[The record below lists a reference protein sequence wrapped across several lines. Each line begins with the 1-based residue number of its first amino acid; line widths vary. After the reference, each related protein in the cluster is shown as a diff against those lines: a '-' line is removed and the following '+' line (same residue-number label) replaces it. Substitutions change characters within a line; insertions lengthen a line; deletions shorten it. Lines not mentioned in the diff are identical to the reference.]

1 MMTTTPD
8 FRGNDRFSLVRRLGA
23 GGMGV
28 VFHAIDRERG
38 AEVALKTL
46 KFLDAAAIYHLK
58 QEFRALADVRH
69 PNLVRLHDLVSD
81 AGHWFFTMDL
91 VEGEDFLEHVRGKTA
106 AAIPSPDTIDA
117 PLPPDESTA
126 ERVDLGS
133 LGRQRLSLSPLLD
146 VGRLREALRQVA
158 EGVAALHATH
168 KLHRDLKPS
177 NVMVRRDGRV
187 VILDFGL
194 AKDLHD
200 GGSLQ
205 SIDQHVLGTPEYMS
219 PEQGAARPLGPAADW
234 YSVGVM
240 LFEALTGGLPFVGS
254 SLDILM
260 AKEREDGPAPSRFVN
275 GIPADLDRLCELLL
289 RRRPQ
294 DRPPSDEILRR
305 LGSIPITHDSSPR
318 TSAAP
323 PSLGGIVAPSS
334 PFVGRTAART
344 SLDLA
349 FRRSRQG
356 RAVAAH
362 LHGGAGVGKS
372 ALVRAFLE
380 DAAVQHHA
388 LVLAGACFEREMVPF
403 KAVDSVIDALSRHLR
418 RLSRL
423 QVEALLPR
431 EIHAL
436 SRLFPVLER
445 VEAVAGAPALDYESP
460 DRAEARRRA
469 FAALRELLARIAD
482 RRPLVIAIEDLQW
495 GDTDSIAL
503 LGDLLR
509 PPYPPP
515 FLLVATYRDESG
527 NPTLDALKDLHLEER
542 PLAASVGGEVV
553 DLRASST
560 ARRRRRSSACEVH
573 DLPLAPLDEDESRE
587 LARSLLEGAHVPLEH
602 VPEVVEGA
610 GGNPLLLVE
619 LVGWLR
625 EHPAEALSGTR
636 ASLDAVVQGR
646 LDRVGSAGR
655 RLVETAAI
663 AGRPLRLPMLGRAAG
678 TDADRDTV
686 TVLCEQRLLR
696 PVRSMEGDRIVTFHE
711 RIRDS
716 ILQHLSPEVIADGHL
731 RLAHAIE
738 AAGDDESEALAEHF
752 RLAGAK
758 WRASHY
764 AAKAAL
770 RAQEALAFERA
781 AALFRTA
788 IELAPPNAPE
798 LPSLRLQLGDVLSA
812 AGRGVEAAQ
821 AYMAAAE
828 GVGAND
834 RLELHRRAAQQL
846 LSSGHV
852 DDGLAVYEEVLGSM
866 GEKLPGSPRM
876 ALAQLFFRRAQLRLR
891 GLDFVERQEAEVP
904 ADDLVRID
912 TYWALAAGM
921 SMVNNVVGSDLNTR
935 HTLLALRAGEPY
947 RVARALSVEA
957 GFVALGGSANKERFE
972 HLLARLEPITERVQN
987 HHTQGLLEAIRAYG
1001 AYFNGRFSAARPH
1014 FEEAERIFRERC
1026 AGVSWELANVRVLLI
1041 GNLSALGA
1049 MREICE
1055 RLPQLLEEADRRGD
1069 LLALTNLRVGQAS
1082 LAWAVHDD
1090 AAAGRKDVRDA
1101 LKRWSQREFLLQ
1113 HYYAMASLSLLD
1125 LYGGDA
1131 RSAHQRVEKRWSD
1144 LERSQLLRIQRVR
1157 VEALHLRAAAAVGA
1171 LGTGNKSLDLV
1182 RLAERCLRK
1191 IEDERLAWADPLAWS
1206 IRATLAASAGGN
1218 EEAEL
1223 HLRRAVAGFEAA
1235 GMMLYATAARRRLG
1249 VVLGGDDGRK
1259 LVKAADAWMG
1269 AEDIL
1274 DPVRMTEMM
1283 LPGF

>member
-260 AKEREDGPAPSRFVN
+260 AKEREDGPAPSRFVT

-469 FAALRELLARIAD
+469 FAALRELLARIAGSTAAGHRHRGSAVGRHRQHRAARRSAAPALPAAVPAGRHLSRRVGQSDARRAQGPAPRGASPRGQRRGRGRRSARELD
-482 RRPLVIAIEDLQW
+482 RAAAPALVRVRGPRSAPRPARRGRV
-495 GDTDSIAL
+495 
-503 LGDLLR
+503 
-509 PPYPPP
+509 
-515 FLLVATYRDESG
+515 
-527 NPTLDALKDLHLEER
+527 
-542 PLAASVGGEVV
+542 
-553 DLRASST
+553 ASSPGPCSKAPT
-560 ARRRRRSSACEVH
+560 CRSSTYPRWSRARAATRCSSWSSWAGCASTRRRRCPARAPRSTRWCRAGSTAWA
-573 DLPLAPLDEDESRE
+573 AP
-587 LARSLLEGAHVPLEH
+587 
-602 VPEVVEGA
+602 
-610 GGNPLLLVE
+610 
-619 LVGWLR
+619 
-625 EHPAEALSGTR
+625 
-636 ASLDAVVQGR
+636 
-646 LDRVGSAGR
+646 
-655 RLVETAAI
+655 
-663 AGRPLRLPMLGRAAG
+663 
-678 TDADRDTV
+678 
-686 TVLCEQRLLR
+686 
-696 PVRSMEGDRIVTFHE
+696 
-711 RIRDS
+711 
-716 ILQHLSPEVIADGHL
+716 
-731 RLAHAIE
+731 
-738 AAGDDESEALAEHF
+738 
-752 RLAGAK
+752 
-758 WRASHY
+758 
-764 AAKAAL
+764 
-770 RAQEALAFERA
+770 
-781 AALFRTA
+781 
-788 IELAPPNAPE
+788 
-798 LPSLRLQLGDVLSA
+798 
-812 AGRGVEAAQ
+812 
-821 AYMAAAE
+821 
-828 GVGAND
+828 
-834 RLELHRRAAQQL
+834 
-846 LSSGHV
+846 
-852 DDGLAVYEEVLGSM
+852 DDGSSR
-866 GEKLPGSPRM
+866 PRPSPVGRCGCRCWG
-876 ALAQLFFRRAQLRLR
+876 APRAPTPI
-891 GLDFVERQEAEVP
+891 A
-904 ADDLVRID
+904 
-912 TYWALAAGM
+912 
-921 SMVNNVVGSDLNTR
+921 TR
-935 HTLLALRAGEPY
+935 
-947 RVARALSVEA
+947 
-957 GFVALGGSANKERFE
+957 
-972 HLLARLEPITERVQN
+972 
-987 HHTQGLLEAIRAYG
+987 
-1001 AYFNGRFSAARPH
+1001 
-1014 FEEAERIFRERC
+1014 
-1026 AGVSWELANVRVLLI
+1026 
-1041 GNLSALGA
+1041 
-1049 MREICE
+1049 
-1055 RLPQLLEEADRRGD
+1055 
-1069 LLALTNLRVGQAS
+1069 
-1082 LAWAVHDD
+1082 
-1090 AAAGRKDVRDA
+1090 
-1101 LKRWSQREFLLQ
+1101 
-1113 HYYAMASLSLLD
+1113 
-1125 LYGGDA
+1125 
-1131 RSAHQRVEKRWSD
+1131 
-1144 LERSQLLRIQRVR
+1144 
-1157 VEALHLRAAAAVGA
+1157 
-1171 LGTGNKSLDLV
+1171 
-1182 RLAERCLRK
+1182 
-1191 IEDERLAWADPLAWS
+1191 
-1206 IRATLAASAGGN
+1206 
-1218 EEAEL
+1218 
-1223 HLRRAVAGFEAA
+1223 
-1235 GMMLYATAARRRLG
+1235 
-1249 VVLGGDDGRK
+1249 
-1259 LVKAADAWMG
+1259 
-1269 AEDIL
+1269 
-1274 DPVRMTEMM
+1274 
-1283 LPGF
+1283 

>member
-1 MMTTTPD
+1 MSASPD

-28 VFHAIDRERG
+28 VFHAVDRERG
-38 AEVALKTL
+38 TEVALKTL
-46 KFLDAAAIYHLK
+46 KLLDAAAIYHLK

-81 AGHWFFTMDL
+81 GAHWFFTMEL
-91 VEGEDFLEHVRGKTA
+91 VEGEDFLGWVRGA
-106 AAIPSPDTIDA
+106 AVGEAPATVDE
-117 PLPPDESTA
+117 PLPPEPESPEGAPTPTPTPS
-126 ERVDLGS
+126 RV
-133 LGRQRLSLSPLLD
+133 SLSPRLD
-146 VGRLREALRQVA
+146 LGRLRDALRQVA
-158 EGVAALHATH
+158 EGVAALHAGG

-200 GGSLQ
+200 AGSIQ

-219 PEQGAARPLGPAADW
+219 PEQGAARPLTPATDW

-260 AKEREDGPAPSRFVN
+260 AKERTDGPAPSRFVD
-275 GIPADLDRLCELLL
+275 GVPADLDRLCELLL

-294 DRPPSDEILRR
+294 DRPGADEILRR
-305 LGSIPITHDSSPR
+305 LGSAPASFDSSPR

-323 PSLGGIVAPSS
+323 PSLSTLAAPSS
-334 PFVGRTAART
+334 PFVGRTATRT
-344 SLDLA
+344 ALDLA

-356 RAVAAH
+356 RAVVVH
-362 LHGGAGVGKS
+362 VHGGAGVGKS

-380 DAAVQHHA
+380 DATVQHNA
-388 LVLAGACFEREMVPF
+388 IVLAGACFEREVVPF

-431 EIHAL
+431 EILAL

-445 VEAVAGAPALDYESP
+445 VEAVAAAPALDYESP
-460 DRAEARRRA
+460 DPAEARRRA

-482 RRPLVIAIEDLQW
+482 RRPLVLAIEDLQW

-515 FLLVATYRDESG
+515 FMLVATYRDESG
-527 NPTLDALKDLHLEER
+527 NPTLDAFKTLAVEER
-542 PLAASVGGEVV
+542 PLGNVGGEVV

-573 DLPLAPLDEDESRE
+573 DLAIAPLGEDEATR
-587 LARSLLEGAHVPLEH
+587 LATTLLEGARLSVEH
-602 VPEVVEGA
+602 VPAVVEGA
-610 GGNPLLLVE
+610 AGNPLLVVE

-625 EHPAEALSGTR
+625 DHPDDAAGRR
-636 ASLDAVVQGR
+636 ATLDAVVDARLGR
-646 LDRVGSAGR
+646 IGTAAR

-663 AGRPLRLPMLGRAAG
+663 AGRPLEPALLGRAAG
-678 TDADRDTV
+678 VDADRDTI
-686 TVLCEQRLLR
+686 TALCEQRLLR
-696 PVRSMEGDRIVTFHE
+696 PVRSTDGERLVPFHE
-711 RIRDS
+711 RIRAS
-716 ILQHLSPEVIADGHL
+716 VLQRLSPESVADGHL
-731 RLAHAIE
+731 RIAHAIE
-738 AAGDDESEALAEHF
+738 AAGGDEAEALAEHF

-781 AALFRTA
+781 AGLFRTA

-798 LPSLRLQLGDVLSA
+798 LAGLQVQLGDTLSA

-821 AYMAAAE
+821 AYMAAAQ
-828 GVGAND
+828 GVGNND

-852 DDGLAVYEEVLGSM
+852 DDGLAVYEGVLRTM
-866 GEKLPGSPRM
+866 GESLPGSPRT
-876 ALAQLFFRRAQLRLR
+876 AFAQLLFRRAQLRLR
-891 GLDFVERQEAEVP
+891 GLDFVERAEADVP
-904 ADDLVRID
+904 ADDLARID
-912 TYWALAAGM
+912 TLWALAAGM
-921 SMVNNVVGSDLNTR
+921 SMVNNIVGSDLNTR
-935 HTLLALRAGEPY
+935 HALLALRAGEPY
-947 RVARALSVEA
+947 RVARALAVEA
-957 GFVALGGSANKERFE
+957 GFVSLGGSATR
-972 HLLARLEPITERVQN
+972 ARYDQIMGRLEPIVRRVQN
-987 HHTQGLLEAIRAYG
+987 SHTLGLFEAIRAYG
-1001 AYFNGRFSAARPH
+1001 AYFNGRWNLARQH
-1014 FEEAERIFRERC
+1014 FAESERIFRERC
-1026 AGVSWELANVRVLLI
+1026 AGVSWELANVRVLWI
-1041 GNLSALGA
+1041 GSLAAAGA
-1049 MREICE
+1049 AREICE
-1055 RLPQLLEEADRRGD
+1055 RLPVLLEEADRRGD
-1069 LLALTNLRVGQAS
+1069 LLALTNLRVGHAS

-1113 HYYAMASLSLLD
+1113 HYYAMASLSWLD
-1125 LYGGDA
+1125 VYGGDVG
-1131 RSAHQRVEKRWSD
+1131 SAHERVEKRWPE

-1157 VEALHLRAAAAVGA
+1157 IEALHLRGALAAAA
-1171 LGTGNKSLDLV
+1171 LGTTARSLDLS
-1182 RLAERCLRK
+1182 RQAERCARK
-1191 IEDERLAWADPLAWS
+1191 LEDERIAWAEPLAWA
-1206 IRATLAASAGGN
+1206 IRATLASAQGGS
-1218 EEAEL
+1218 EEAEMQ
-1223 HLRRAVAGFEAA
+1223 LRRAVAGFEAS
-1235 GMMLYATAARRRLG
+1235 GMMLHAAAARRRLG
-1249 VVLGGDDGRK
+1249 ALVGGDDGRK

-1269 AEDIL
+1269 AEEIL
-1274 DPVRMTEMM
+1274 DPVRMTEMVM
-1283 LPGF
+1283 PGFS